1 MTGGS
6 HYSDSKNKVHLYDEY
21 GWIGDLPDLR
31 HNREDHGC
39 GYYMNT
45 DNKMVDIIIHQL
57 PVERKDGKV
66 NLRLKVKERRRE
78 PLAADERNKRQTRYL
93 GRMRERERGARER
106 YIYIE
111 RERAPKNGR

>member
-1 MTGGS
+1 MISNDIQDEGSFLFNSRSCSIELEDKVIMTGGS

-45 DNKMVDIIIHQL
+45 DNKMVDII
-57 PVERKDGKV
+57 G
-66 NLRLKVKERRRE
+66 
-78 PLAADERNKRQTRYL
+78 
-93 GRMRERERGARER
+93 
-106 YIYIE
+106 
-111 RERAPKNGR
+111 